1 MIGEA
6 PIEDQIKN
14 KDIIHYQKINIFGEP
29 GVGKT
34 SLISFLENYENDNF
48 VIEEQNELRNSFQS
62 RDSNIPESSLV
73 EQIKKIKIELN
84 EDKNLYLKQIQ
95 IDLIQFE

>member
-1 MIGEA
+1 MLGET
-6 PIEDQIKN
+6 PKEEEINN
-14 KDIIHYQKINIFGEP
+14 KDMIHYQKIHIFGEP

-62 RDSNIPESSLV
+62 RDSNISESSLV
-73 EQIKKIKIELN
+73 EQIKKIKMI
-84 EDKNLYLKQIQ
+84 
-95 IDLIQFE
+95 